1 MWPLAGL
8 SQSHPACSCVHPA
21 VPLAHAVGA
30 VQTKRHTGIGMR
42 VQGAVSC
49 AQQCEVLLSQKR
61 CRMPRLSVPW
71 AACAEPMH
79 AVVKYSRGR
88 VCMQR
93 GEAGKTSCVAR
104 SAALSCSCSSRSP
117 SRSGAQHSGPRGNG
131 AHSCG
136 PSYAGA
142 SRCAFCSAD
151 LRALSACKT
160 RTHRHAQTLEC
171 RHAGMHVRIRSVH
184 RYRPSRGGPASGQPG
199 CCASKHCAA
208 LRTHCVLTAK

>member
-142 SRCAFCSAD
+142 SRCACCSAD

-160 RTHRHAQTLEC
+160 RTHGGGRARASHEMNGLGLYCSCA
-171 RHAGMHVRIRSVH
+171 H
-184 RYRPSRGGPASGQPG
+184 R
-199 CCASKHCAA
+199 
-208 LRTHCVLTAK
+208 